1 MSAFFKVF
9 PDFRA
14 DGELFELLKFANVD
28 RIRASRDRSS
38 LTVYLTFERLVEK
51 YRIYQLGELLKDRLF
66 EGKIRVLNIVESFK
80 LSEQYNPQTLFDLYR
95 DSILLELKNYNIG
108 LYYILCKANVRF
120 DENKMYFTVEDNAF
134 HKGLLDELIRILD
147 KIFNERCNIPCTLHP
162 EYVRAVPKQY
172 HTTFER
178 LHTDRNAQEFME
190 VRNASE
196 FSMEGDAVSTF
207 RGNGAGK
214 DTNRDAA
221 NEVSKEASA
230 SGKKAGRSDANAGKA
245 SSDKKQSSTS
255 SGKAASAGKFASP
268 AGNANSSA
276 GQSYDDRN
284 YEKKRSPYKSKNP
297 DVLYGRD
304 FVEDFMNIS
313 DIVGEM
319 SDVVIRGKIIKLDT
333 RFFEK
338 NKVTLF
344 SFVLTDFTDSI
355 GVKIFARENNLELI
369 KAAIVKGG
377 FISMKGSAIVDRFD
391 HELTISSIFGIRKC
405 EGFEPSG
412 RADREEV
419 KRVELHCHTKMSD
432 GDGVT
437 SAGDILSQIQK
448 WGMDAIAFTD
458 HANVLAAVDAWH
470 ALDKIKGNKPK
481 VIYGVEANIV
491 DDLSEIIVNPKET
504 TLDDAF
510 VVFDIET
517 TGFSAKKNKIIEIGA
532 VKVVAGEIVD
542 RYSSFVN
549 PQEPIPFKIETL
561 TGINDEMVMV
571 APLIDAVLPE
581 FLDFVGD
588 AAVVAHNAGF
598 DTRFIKSKSR
608 EIGRSF
614 SPTVVDTLSIGR
626 ILFPQMGRHRL
637 DTLAKVYHISLE
649 NHHRA
654 VDDAEATARIW
665 QRMIADL
672 KERGI
677 HKLSDINVKEKSSTD
692 LIKRMY
698 PNHAVI
704 LAKNDI
710 GRINLYRLISM
721 SNIDFFYER
730 ARIPKSMIQKHREG
744 LLIGSA
750 CANGEIFSGILD
762 GEDEIAI
769 REKAMFYDYL
779 EVQPASNYEYMIEED
794 NAVSSMEELIEINKK
809 IMVLGEECEK
819 PVVATGDV
827 HFLNPEDEIY
837 RMILKY
843 SDPKNKNR
851 KMKLH
856 SSPLYLRTTREML
869 DEFKYL
875 KEEKAYEIVVKNSRM
890 IADMID
896 VIKPVRPDKCPPSI
910 ENSEEIL
917 RTSCYAK
924 AHEQYG
930 EVLPKIV
937 EKRLEKELASIIG
950 NGFAVMY
957 IIAKKLVE
965 KSNSDGYLV
974 GSRGSVGSSF
984 AAYAS
989 GITEVNPLP
998 PHYYCDCRYSEF
1010 DSEEVLAFAGMSGC
1024 DMPDKICPK
1033 CGANLKKDGHDI
1045 PFETFLG
1052 FKGDKEPDID
1062 LNFSGEYQAIAH
1074 QYTEELFGKG
1084 YTYRAG
1090 TTSTVAEKT
1099 AYGYTRKYLEENNIF
1114 KRKTEIER
1122 ISGGCVG
1129 VKRTTGQHPGGIIVL
1144 PHGEEIHS
1152 FTPIQKPAD
1161 DMSAKNVTT
1170 QFDYHAIDHNLL
1182 KLDIL
1187 GHQDPTMIRKLQDI
1201 IGIDPVKDIP
1211 LDCKKTMSLFMDT
1224 SALGV
1229 TPDEILGCKLGARGI
1244 PEFGT
1249 DFAIQMLVD
1258 AKPKG
1263 FSDLIRISGLSH
1275 GTDVW
1280 VGNALT
1286 LIEEGKATIRTAICT
1301 RDDIMIYLINM
1312 GVEEGL
1318 SFKIMESVR
1327 KGKGLTPEWEAEML
1341 AHGVPDWYIWSCKK
1355 IKYMFP
1361 KAHAAAY
1368 VMMAWRIAY
1377 CKIHYP
1383 LAYYTA
1389 YFTIRATGFS
1399 YEHMCFGKAKVENT
1413 IAVLKGEGN
1422 LDDSTDENEDTGNG
1436 TGDVGE
1442 AKAKDMLRDLKI
1454 VQEMYARGFAFEKID
1469 IYRARA
1475 TEFFITEDQKIMPS
1489 LASIDGLGAVAA
1501 TNIENAAKNGVF
1513 TSKEDFSRR
1522 CGIGKATM
1530 ELLDKYG
1537 ILDGLPKTNQY
1548 SMFDDWV
1555 E

>member
-1 MSAFFKVF
+1 MNTFFHVF
-9 PDFRA
+9 PSFQA
-14 DGELFELLKFANVD
+14 EGELSDLLRFAKVD
-28 RIRASRDRSS
+28 RIRASKDRSS

-51 YRIYQLGELLKDRLF
+51 PLIDQLGEQLKERFF
-66 EGKIRVLNIVESFK
+66 EGKIQTVRIIESFQ
-80 LSEQYNPQTLFDLYR
+80 LSEQYNLKTLYEMYK
-95 DSILLELKNYNIG
+95 DSILLELKRYQIG
-108 LYYILCKANVRF
+108 LYYILCKSDVRIE
-120 DENKMYFTVEDNAF
+120 DEHFYFTVEDHTF
-134 HKGLLDELIRILD
+134 QKGLLDELMRILD
-147 KIFNERCNIPCTLHP
+147 KILNERCKMHCILHP
-162 EYVRAVPKQY
+162 EFVPSAPLKAR
-172 HTTFER
+172 TAFEHVQWNR
-178 LHTDRNAQEFME
+178 DTQEFME
-190 VRNASE
+190 PGKNAAFADE
-196 FSMEGDAVSTF
+196 T
-207 RGNGAGK
+207 GAGLEALSNRENTVNQSTK
-214 DTNRDAA
+214 VKQETMTNQTAP
-221 NEVSKEASA
+221 
-230 SGKKAGRSDANAGKA
+230 SGKKGAQTTNARQNPTYEGKK
-245 SSDKKQSSTS
+245 DWK
-255 SGKAASAGKFASP
+255 SGAKS
-268 AGNANSSA
+268 
-276 GQSYDDRN
+276 
-284 YEKKRSPYKSKNP
+284 YKSKNP
-297 DVLYGRD
+297 DVLFGRD
-304 FVEDFMNIS
+304 FVEDFMDIA

-319 SDVVIRGKIIKLDT
+319 SDVVIRGKIIKLET

-338 NKVTLF
+338 SNITLF

-355 GVKIFARENNLELI
+355 GVKMFAREQNLEQI
-369 KAAIVKGG
+369 KSAIVKGR
-377 FISMKGSAIVDRFD
+377 FIAIKGSTILDKFD
-391 HELTISSIFGIRKC
+391 HELTISSIFGIRNC
-405 EGFEPSG
+405 DSFEPTK
-412 RADREEV
+412 RVDDAPE
-419 KRVELHCHTKMSD
+419 KRVELHCHTKMSE

-437 SAGDILSQIQK
+437 SAGDFLNQAQK
-448 WGMDAIAFTD
+448 WGMEAIAFTD
-458 HANVLAAVDAWH
+458 HVNVLAAVEAWH
-470 ALDKIKGNKPK
+470 AHEKMKGDKPK

-491 DDLSEIIVNPKET
+491 DDLTEIVVHPKDT

-532 VKVVAGEIVD
+532 VKVIGGEIVD
-542 RYSSFVN
+542 RYSSFIN
-549 PQEPIPFKIETL
+549 PQVPIPFKIETL
-561 TGINDEMVMV
+561 TGINDEMVMD
-571 APLIDAVLPE
+571 APTIDVVLPQFLE
-581 FLDFVGD
+581 FVKD

-598 DTRFIKSKSR
+598 DTRFIKSKAKDL
-608 EIGRSF
+608 GRKF
-614 SPTVVDTLSIGR
+614 HPTIVDTLSIGR
-626 ILFPQMGRHRL
+626 ILFPELGRHRL
-637 DTLAKVYHISLE
+637 DTLAKVYQIPLLH
-649 NHHRA
+649 HHRA

-665 QRMIADL
+665 LRMIQDL
-672 KERGI
+672 KKRGI
-677 HKLSDINVKEKSSTD
+677 HALATINETEKSSVD

-698 PNHAVI
+698 PNHAI
-704 LAKNDI
+704 LLAKNDI
-710 GRINLYRLISM
+710 GRINLYRLVSM
-721 SNIDFFYER
+721 SNIDYFHDR
-730 ARIPKSMIQKHREG
+730 ARIPKSKIMEYREG
-744 LLIGSA
+744 LLVGSA
-750 CANGEIFSGILD
+750 CAKGEIFSAILD
-762 GEDEIAI
+762 GEDEIGI
-769 REKAMFYDYL
+769 RERAMFYDYL
-779 EVQPASNYEYMIEED
+779 EVQPASNYAYMVEED
-794 NAVSSMEELIEINKK
+794 NAISGMEDLEEINQK
-809 IMVLGEECEK
+809 IIQLGEECEK
-819 PVVATGDV
+819 LVVATGDV
-827 HFLNPEDEIY
+827 HFLNPDDEIY

-856 SSPLYLRTTREML
+856 SSPLYLRTTKEML
-869 DEFKYL
+869 QEFSYL
-875 KEEKAYEIVVKNSRM
+875 KEEKAYEIVVSNTRK

-896 VIKPVRPDKCPPSI
+896 TIKPVRPDKCTPFI
-910 ENSEEIL
+910 EHSEEIL
-917 RTSCYAK
+917 RVSCYEK

-930 EVLPKIV
+930 DILPSVV
-937 EKRLEKELASIIG
+937 EKRLEKELKSIIG

-965 KSNSDGYLV
+965 KSISDGYLV

-998 PHYYCDCRYSEF
+998 PHYYCDCKYSEF

-1033 CGANLKKDGHDI
+1033 CGAKLKKDGHDI

-1099 AYGYTRKYLEENNIF
+1099 AYGYTRKYLEEHQMF

-1122 ISGGCVG
+1122 ISAGCVG

-1211 LDCKKTMSLFMDT
+1211 LDCKKTMSLFMNT

-1229 TPDEILGCKLGARGI
+1229 TSEEILGCKTGARGI

-1258 AKPKG
+1258 AKPTG

-1312 GVEEGL
+1312 GMEEGL

-1327 KGKGLTPEWEAEML
+1327 KGKGLTTEWEEEMRGK
-1341 AHGVPDWYIWSCKK
+1341 GVPDWYIWSCKK

-1383 LAYYTA
+1383 LEYYTA
-1389 YFTIRATGFS
+1389 YFSVRATGFS
-1399 YEHMCFGKAKVENT
+1399 YEQMCFGKAKVENA
-1413 IAVLKGEGN
+1413 IAVLKGEGMV
-1422 LDDSTDENEDTGNG
+1422 EDFEEEVSETQKASKE
-1436 TGDVGE
+1436 DVGE
-1442 AKAKDMLRDLKI
+1442 AKAKEMLRDLKI
-1454 VQEMYARGFAFEKID
+1454 VQEMYARGFAFEKMD
-1469 IYRARA
+1469 IYKAKA
-1475 TEFFITEDQKIMPS
+1475 TEFFITENRKIMPS
-1489 LASIDGLGAVAA
+1489 LASIDGLGTVAA
-1501 TNIENAAKNGVF
+1501 TNIEKAAKNGVF
-1513 TSKEDFSRR
+1513 ISKEDFRVR
-1522 CGIGKATM
+1522 CGVGKATI
-1530 ELLDKYG
+1530 ELLDKFK
-1537 ILDGLPKTNQY
+1537 ILDGLPKTNQF
-1548 SMFDDWV
+1548 SIFDSWTD
-1555 E
+1555 